1 MHIYTI
7 IMTYNSVKSQQ
18 NIVTTAELWLLNTHL
33 VISEQQYTKQNN
45 VQTDGPW
52 WRTVDQYASTGK
64 VHFQKMSNCDLWTND
79 FETDISVMWT

>member
-45 VQTDGPW
+45 VQTDGP
-52 WRTVDQYASTGK
+52 
-64 VHFQKMSNCDLWTND
+64 
-79 FETDISVMWT
+79 